1 MLHKYLLNMIKNPK
15 ILFYIGKIMQKNV
28 YIYIY
33 KNQAQLQK
41 AGLLHCI

>member
-1 MLHKYLLNMIKNPK
+1 MLHKYLLNIIKNPK
-15 ILFYIGKIMQKNV
+15 TLFYIGKIMQK
-28 YIYIY
+28 IYIY

>member
-1 MLHKYLLNMIKNPK
+1 MLHKYLNIIKNPK
-15 ILFYIGKIMQKNV
+15 TLFYIGKICKKKDI